1 MDVLGWGSRE
11 ALAPYPHSPSGATQ
25 AGAYIL
31 PGHWKENFTSAMP
44 ILAVMSSSICSGE
57 EMGEAVPRVRSAQCT
72 NLPASPQLTMMPR
85 LLR

>member
-1 MDVLGWGSRE
+1 MDVIGWGNKE
-11 ALAPYPHSPSGATQ
+11 TLAPHPHSPSGATQ

-57 EMGEAVPRVRSAQCT
+57 EMGEAVLWVPSAQCT
-72 NLPASPQLTMMPR
+72 NLPACPQLTMMPR